1 MLLRSFD
8 VGQRLSRNLRA
19 ASFLKSHQYK
29 ATAVKSFTHGIWSLG
44 TGYKRYQKI
53 TKEALPLRFYILK
66 NMVFEACILVKLRPR
81 FTGPFEISK
90 CPVDRGQ
97 ALRCIPA
104 EVQEFHGISIFA
116 SVSLWGGSTSC
127 WIMSGTLQFDENFQ
141 SVATLW
147 KQKLQTI
154 EFCKDKTNRI
164 LVHPTSM
171 VGKSHLGQSQ
181 IFPMA
186 RRGKYWKETSPFQK
200 QAFKHALMH
209 YSIRVGES

>member
-1 MLLRSFD
+1 M
-8 VGQRLSRNLRA
+8 
-19 ASFLKSHQYK
+19 K
-29 ATAVKSFTHGIWSLG
+29 
-44 TGYKRYQKI
+44 GYKRYQKI
-53 TKEALPLRFYILK
+53 TKEYKRGFATPVLHSQKSRFWSVHLGQTEASVYGALW
-66 NMVFEACILVKLRPR
+66 NAA
-81 FTGPFEISK
+81 SK

-127 WIMSGTLQFDENFQ
+127 WIMSGTLQFDDNFQ

-164 LVHPTSM
+164 LIHPTSM